1 MSACLDGKSAELFSR
16 HKKLMEDKPW
26 RKDQHYF
33 KNCQLTRLALMKI
46 WSHAHEGALNPLHG
60 NPTEV
65 IGILLGYVAD
75 ETVRFAQQST
85 PGPARQLCC
94 NFEMFFPGHCHRCD

>member
-1 MSACLDGKSAELFSR
+1 MSACLDGKSTEELFAR
-16 HKKLMEDKPW
+16 HNKLTVEKPW
-26 RKDQHYF
+26 KKDQHYF

-75 ETVRFAQQST
+75 ETVSVAARSC
-85 PGPARQLCC
+85 PARPSTLS
-94 NFEMFFPGHCHRCD
+94 EI